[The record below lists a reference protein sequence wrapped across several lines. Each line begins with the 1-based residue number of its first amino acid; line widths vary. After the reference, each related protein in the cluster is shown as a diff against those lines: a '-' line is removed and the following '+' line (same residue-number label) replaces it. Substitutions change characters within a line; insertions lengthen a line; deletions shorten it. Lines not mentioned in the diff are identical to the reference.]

1 MAEDRRL
8 HPAAIAVWSVEFVRR
23 VGLGFIPLLVTGRW
37 GRAIALGLIV
47 AAVVSSVVRVLR
59 FRYRIDRSTL
69 VVQGGLLWRWRR
81 VLPLSRIQS
90 VDVVQRLVHRWF
102 GVVELRVEVVG
113 GRQTEAALVAVKPDE
128 ADVLRGVLLSG
139 HREAPSAVPPLVRL
153 GAGSLLLAGITGGRV
168 AVFAVLLGYLQEAL
182 PEDVVEGVFDRFG
195 RAGLT
200 GLGALF
206 VGVAL
211 FLLVSLVVSIVA
223 TVVVYWDFTISR
235 DGDRLIITRGLLQKR
250 RAVIPIRRVQAVRL
264 EENLVRRAF
273 GLATLTAALAGYA
286 GQQDEQQQSG
296 MLLPIAGRDVALAVA
311 SDLLG
316 APADV
321 LASHLHPAPSRAL
334 ARRVLYAGV
343 AGLGMGI
350 AGVVTFEAMGYVG
363 FLALPAAAAL
373 GYLSWRAL
381 GHTVAGRHAVT
392 RSGAL
397 VRRTTF
403 TALQNIQHLVLSVSP
418 AQRLFR
424 LATVRL
430 GVARARP
437 AAVDLDAGQA
447 EDRFESL
454 GSRMLTAQERAA
466 G

>member
-1 MAEDRRL
+1 MTEDRRL
-8 HPAAIAVWSVEFVRR
+8 HPAAIAIWSVEFVRR
-23 VGLGFIPLLVTGRW
+23 VGLGFVPLLVTGRW
-37 GRAIALGLIV
+37 GRAIAVGLIV
-47 AAVVSSVVRVLR
+47 SAIVSSVVRVLR
-59 FRYRIDRSTL
+59 FRYRLDGSTL

-113 GRQTEAALVAVKPDE
+113 GRQTEAALVAVKPGE
-128 ADVLRGVLLSG
+128 ADALRGVLLSG

-153 GAGSLLLAGITGGRV
+153 GAGSLFLAGITGGRV
-168 AVFAVLLGYLQEAL
+168 AVFAVLLGYLQELL
-182 PEDVVEGVFDRFG
+182 PENVVEGVFDRFG

-223 TVVVYWDFTISR
+223 TVVVYWDFTIAR

-296 MLLPIAGRDVALAVA
+296 MLLPIAARDVALAVA

-334 ARRVLYAGV
+334 ARRALYAAV
-343 AGLGMGI
+343 AGLGTGI
-350 AGVVTFEAMGYVG
+350 AAVIAFEAIGYLG
-363 FLALPAAAAL
+363 FIALPAAAAL
-373 GYLSWRAL
+373 GFLSWQTL

-392 RSGAL
+392 RSGVL

-403 TALQNIQHLVLSVSP
+403 TALENIQHLVMSASP
-418 AQRLFR
+418 FQRLFR

-430 GVARARP
+430 GVSRARP
-437 AAVDLDAGQA
+437 EAVDLDAGQA
-447 EDRFESL
+447 EDRFEMLS
-454 GSRMLTAQERAA
+454 SRMLTAQNRA

>member
-1 MAEDRRL
+1 VSDERRL
-8 HPAAIAVWSVEFVRR
+8 HPAAVAVWSVEFVRR
-23 VGLGFIPLLVTGRW
+23 IGLGFVPLLLTGRW
-37 GRAIALGLIV
+37 GRAIALGLV
-47 AAVVSSVVRVLR
+47 AAAVLSSVVRTLR
-59 FRYRIDRSTL
+59 FRYRFDGPTL
-69 VVQGGLLWRWRR
+69 VVRGGLLWRWRR
-81 VLPLSRIQS
+81 VLPVSRIQS

-113 GRQTEAALVAVKPDE
+113 GTQTEAALVAVKPDE
-128 ADVLRGVLLSG
+128 ADALRAALLAG
-139 HREAPSAVPPLVRL
+139 HREAPSAVPALARL

-168 AVFAVLLGYLQEAL
+168 AVFAVLLGYAQELL

-195 RAGLT
+195 QAGLT
-200 GLGALF
+200 GLAALL

-211 FLLVSLVVSIVA
+211 FLLVALVVSIVA
-223 TVVVYWDFTISR
+223 TVVAYWDFTIAR
-235 DGDRLIITRGLLQKR
+235 DGDRLVITRGLLQKR

-296 MLLPIAGRDVALAVA
+296 MLLPIGGREVALAVA

-321 LASHLHPAPSRAL
+321 LATHLHPAPSRAL
-334 ARRVLYAGV
+334 VRRALYAAVVGV
-343 AGLGMGI
+343 GTGI
-350 AGVVTFEAMGYVG
+350 AAVIAFEATGYLG
-363 FLALPAAAAL
+363 FLALPVAAAL
-373 GYLSWRAL
+373 GFLSWRTL

-392 RSGAL
+392 RSGVL

-403 TALQNIQHLVLSVSP
+403 TALENIQHLVLSASP
-418 AQRLFR
+418 VQRLLR

-430 GVARARP
+430 GVSRARP
-437 AAVDLDAGQA
+437 EAVDLDAGQA
-447 EDRFESL
+447 EDRFEML
-454 GSRMLTAQERAA
+454 GTSMLAAQRRV

>member
-1 MAEDRRL
+1 MSDERRL
-8 HPAAIAVWSVEFVRR
+8 HPAAVAVWSVEFIRR
-23 VGLGFIPLLVTGRW
+23 IGLGFVPLLLTGRW
-37 GRAIALGLIV
+37 GRAIALGLV
-47 AAVVSSVVRVLR
+47 AAAIVSSVVRVLR
-59 FRYRIDRSTL
+59 FRYRLDGPTL
-69 VVQGGLLWRWRR
+69 VVRGGLLWRWRR
-81 VLPLSRIQS
+81 VLPVSRIQS
-90 VDVVQRLVHRWF
+90 VDVVQRLVHRWL

-113 GRQTEAALVAVKPDE
+113 GSQTEAALVAVKPDE
-128 ADVLRGVLLSG
+128 ADSLRAALLSG
-139 HREAPSAVPPLVRL
+139 HREAPSAVPALVRL

-168 AVFAVLLGYLQEAL
+168 AVFAVLLGYLQEFL
-182 PEDVVEGVFDRFG
+182 PEDVVEAVFDRFG
-195 RAGLT
+195 QAGLT
-200 GLGALF
+200 GLAALL

-223 TVVVYWDFTISR
+223 TVVVYWDFTIAR
-235 DGDRLIITRGLLQKR
+235 DGDRLVITRGLLQKR
-250 RAVIPIRRVQAVRL
+250 RAVIPVRRVQAVRL

-334 ARRVLYAGV
+334 ARRALYAGV
-343 AGLGMGI
+343 AGLGTGI
-350 AGVVTFEAMGYVG
+350 GAVIAFEAIGYLG

-373 GYLSWRAL
+373 GFLSWRTL

-392 RSGAL
+392 RSGVL

-403 TALQNIQHLVLSVSP
+403 TGLENIQHLVMSASP
-418 AQRLFR
+418 VQRLFR
-424 LATVRL
+424 LGTVRL

-437 AAVDLDAGQA
+437 EAVDLDAGQA
-447 EDRFESL
+447 ESRFEELS
-454 GSRMLTAQERAA
+454 SSMLTARKWA